1 MPATKFTLLKKY
13 LESLIDKK
21 LKNLLNITKLYLI
34 GFDDGERR
42 FRPYA

>member
-1 MPATKFTLLKKY
+1 MPTTNLTRFKKY

-34 GFDDGERR
+34 GFDDGKRR
-42 FRPYA
+42 F